1 MRRMNKK
8 EIISELAELFVAKT
22 TQKEY
27 LDAVVDLISR
37 VSGCANVGIRVVD
50 SDNFLPCGSH
60 KGYTKK
66 WIESEE
72 WISCNMDSCFCSKT
86 VKGDIEPCDQCVTT
100 DHGSLRFDNFASFFN
115 GLSGEEKVGYRGVC
129 AKCGF
134 ETLLLIPIRNRG
146 ETIGL
151 IHIADRKPNMVSKA
165 VTETIE
171 WMTRFIGETIRRF
184 KIEEELGR
192 QYDFQR
198 VINSLLRYQF
208 EDVPIETISEKA
220 LENILSI
227 PWLST
232 HSRGCLLLIDRENNM
247 LVMKASRGLSEQQKE
262 LCGKIPL
269 GKCICGRSAE
279 TGEVMFVNGIDE
291 LHDITYDNIKPHG
304 HYCIPIKIQ
313 NDVLGVINI
322 QVEERRRYSEN
333 EAGILKA
340 FADTLANIIRRR
352 SMEEALR
359 RSEARLA
366 NAQRIARMGNWEMNL
381 ITGQVY
387 WSPEI
392 FRIVGVDPEKTEP
405 GLEEYLNRVHPE
417 DRGVVKST
425 LMKAIKKGKAFT
437 LEHRVVLPNG
447 MTRIVLG
454 RGEAVFDDSGK
465 AMSIDGTLQ
474 DISEQRLAQK
484 QQIRLASFP
493 ELNPSPIIEID
504 WKGNVTYFNPAA
516 NELFPEILLDGTE
529 HPILRDIADTIP
541 LFDKQKERVL
551 TIETQ
556 MNSKCYE
563 QRISYLPD
571 IKRIRSYIIDITE
584 RKQTESLREN
594 MARLKDNLLNAML
607 IISGRLDLDG
617 ALKETLST
625 AKSLVGARYAVF
637 AVIENCMVIRHLYEG
652 LTSED
657 AKKMDSFSNSCNLL
671 DTLIAEKKTVR
682 ITNVDKD
689 ERFRKFTEEYPNI
702 KTFLGTPVM
711 YGDKFFGVLY
721 VFDKTNGT
729 EFTEQDEQVFESMAA
744 HAAIV
749 INNARLYRQIK
760 EFNEELENKI
770 KERTWELEAAL
781 RAAEIASNAKSE
793 FLANMSHELR
803 TPLNA
808 IIGFAQLLNEEYFGG
823 LSGKQSE
830 FINNILVSAQHLL
843 NLINDILD
851 LSKIEAGKMEL
862 EISEV
867 DIKELLESSLI
878 MIKEKAI
885 KHGIALELIVDDSL
899 DGLKME
905 ADERK
910 LKQVMYN
917 LLSNAAKFTPDGGR
931 ITIHA
936 KKHGD
941 NIMVSVRDT
950 GIGIEADELEKIFDE
965 FYQVRHVARG
975 KSPGTGLGLSLIKN
989 IVEMHHGSVWA
1000 ESEGRNKGSTFTF
1013 VLPVHAADPESRP
1026 PA

>member
-1 MRRMNKK
+1 MNRH
-8 EIISELAELFVAKT
+8 EIIYELSELFVTKT

-27 LDAVVDLISR
+27 LDAVVELVSE
-37 VSGCANVGIRVVD
+37 VSGCANVGIRIMD
-50 SDNFLPCGSH
+50 SDNFLPCESY
-60 KGYTKK
+60 KGYSDR
-66 WIESEE
+66 WIDSEK
-72 WISCNMDSCFCSKT
+72 WISCDTDICFCSKA
-86 VKGDIEPCDQCVTT
+86 VRGDIEPGETSLTT
-100 DHGSLRFDNFASFFN
+100 AHGSFLFDNFASLFE
-115 GLSGEEKVGYRGVC
+115 GMAPEVKSKYRGVC
-129 AKCGF
+129 AECGF
-134 ETLLLIPIRNRG
+134 QTLFLVPIRNRG
-146 ETIGL
+146 EMIGL
-151 IHIADRKPNMVSKA
+151 IHIADREPKKMSKSA
-165 VTETIE
+165 AGTIE
-171 WMTRFIGETIRRF
+171 WMTRFIGETLRRF

-192 QYDFQR
+192 QYGFQH

-220 LENILSI
+220 LESILSI

-232 HSRGCLLLIDRENNM
+232 YSKGCLLLIDKEKGM
-247 LVMKASRGLSEQQKE
+247 LVMKASRGLSERQKE

-269 GKCICGRSAE
+269 GKCICGRSAQ
-279 TGEVMFVNGIDE
+279 TGEILFVNGIAE
-291 LHDITYDNIKPHG
+291 LHDVTYDGIEPHG
-304 HYCIPIKIQ
+304 HYCVPIKIQ
-313 NDVLGVINI
+313 DDVLGVINI
-322 QVEERRRYSEN
+322 QIEERRRYSES

-381 ITGQVY
+381 ITGQAY

-392 FRIVGVDPEKTEP
+392 FRIIGADPEKTKP
-405 GLEEYLNRVHPE
+405 SIEEYLNRVHPE
-417 DRGVVKST
+417 DRGAVRAI
-425 LMKAIKKGKAFT
+425 LLKAIKKGEAFT

-454 RGEAVFDDSGK
+454 RGEAAFDASGR
-465 AMSIDGTLQ
+465 AVSIDGTIQ

-484 QQIRLASFP
+484 RQIRLASFP
-493 ELNPSPIIEID
+493 ELNPNPVIEID
-504 WKGNVTYFNPAA
+504 WNGNVTYLNPAA
-516 NELFPEILLDGTE
+516 NELFPEILLDGAE
-529 HPILRDIADTIP
+529 HPILRDIAGAIP
-541 LFDKQKERVL
+541 LFEPQKERVL
-551 TIETQ
+551 IIETQ
-556 MNSKCYE
+556 VNSKHYE

-584 RKQTESLREN
+584 RKQTDSLREN

-637 AVIENCMVIRHLYEG
+637 SVIEDGRVTRHLSEG

-657 AKKMDSFSNSCNLL
+657 AEKMERLSDSCNIL
-671 DTLIAEKKTVR
+671 DALITGKKTIRV
-682 ITNVDKD
+682 TDVDKN
-689 ERFRKFTEEYPNI
+689 ERFRKFTNEYPGI

-711 YGDKFFGVLY
+711 YGDKLFGVLY
-721 VFDKTNGT
+721 VFDKTSGT
-729 EFTEQDEQVFESMAA
+729 EFTGQDEEVFETMAA

-760 EFNEELENKI
+760 EFNEELENRI

-781 RAAEIASNAKSE
+781 KAAEIASNAKSE

-808 IIGFAQLLNEEYFGG
+808 IIGFAQLLNEEYFGE
-823 LSGKQSE
+823 LSDKQSE

-867 DIKELLESSLI
+867 NIKELLESSLI

-885 KHGIALELIVDDSL
+885 KHGIRLELMVEDSL
-899 DGLKME
+899 DGLKIE

-936 KKHGD
+936 KKRGD
-941 NIMVSVRDT
+941 NIMVSVSDT

-965 FYQVRHVARG
+965 FYQVRHVAKG

-1000 ESEGRNKGSTFTF
+1000 ESEGKDKGSTFTF
-1013 VLPVHAADPESRP
+1013 VLPVRAAEPESRT